1 MKRACSREKNDYLS
15 EVCHAV
21 LLMLGADMPSVIQW
35 DIIKNRMVLVVKVS
49 LEQNIL
55 TYI

>member
-1 MKRACSREKNDYLS
+1 MKRACSGEKNDYLS
-15 EVCHAV
+15 EVCHAE
-21 LLMLGADMPSVIQW
+21 LLMSGTDVPSVIQW
-35 DIIKNRMVLVVKVS
+35 DIIKNGMVLVVKVS